1 MSNHMGAGNARAA
14 RLSLKA
20 ALGVGTAT
28 VFATA
33 TAVFAGR
40 SVWPRIFTPDS
51 RIVALASSVLVI
63 LAVASIFDGIMCIFR
78 GVTLSIPPLRTEL
91 PPTSAKLRV
100 LTCGAL
106 VWHLSFVEVSMPQPA
121 LDQSANLKSKDGTLL
136 LYTVSKNMRQFIGAK
151 GASYMW

>member
-28 VFATA
+28 VFVTA

-40 SVWPRIFTPDS
+40 SVWPKIFTPDS

-78 GVTLSIPPLRTEL
+78 GKHFLFPRCSRIVCCSCTADRCGVWYSASVSVTGLMRTC
-91 PPTSAKLRV
+91 S
-100 LTCGAL
+100 
-106 VWHLSFVEVSMPQPA
+106 S
-121 LDQSANLKSKDGTLL
+121 LL
-136 LYTVSKNMRQFIGAK
+136 LMTFSSTSEQVSISCFT
-151 GASYMW
+151 S